1 MKNTNKFHRGGG
13 VLRLVVSALYR
24 AFFGG
29 VLYV

>member
-1 MKNTNKFHRGGG
+1 MKNTNKFHRGG
-13 VLRLVVSALYR
+13 VLRLAVSALYR

>member
-1 MKNTNKFHRGGG
+1 MKIISKKIHLGG

>member
-13 VLRLVVSALYR
+13 LRLVVSALYR